1 MSDSTSS
8 GGEERGQKTPPL
20 AVPQFG
26 SCVFLSRHRPYLGS
40 ASFPEAKIRQGVVQP
55 LPRLLEPASS
65 QADTAPRHPP
75 RYGDLLKWETAS
87 MSANVTVFGEERA
100 YR

>member
-1 MSDSTSS
+1 MSSAVK
-8 GGEERGQKTPPL
+8 KTPRV

-40 ASFPEAKIRQGVVQP
+40 TSFPEAETRQGVFQP
-55 LPRLLEPASS
+55 VPRLLKPASS
-65 QADTAPRHPP
+65 QAGTAPRHQP